1 MNSYKMSNPEEY
13 MQSKPE
19 NKSTDVIEE
28 KLSKTEINRE
38 SLAILASLGSTK
50 EYLGEE
56 LSFRDIKKLKEA
68 DVLKYYNRYQSVLGK
83 QLHKGLIEAFI
94 RTAVKGLSYFL
105 NFDDTEELS
114 KDLQK
119 DELVKRELA
128 LISGQLVLRGGRFVA
143 LGSGLFHVIKH
154 IDFSAKES
162 KSDIENYQGV
172 YEHKPPPILS
182 EENFKSSSRDANKML
197 TDC

>member
-1 MNSYKMSNPEEY
+1 MSNPTEY
-13 MQSKPE
+13 FEAKPE
-19 NKSTDVIEE
+19 NKSVENSDE
-28 KLSKTEINRE
+28 KRSETEINHE
-38 SLAILASLGSTK
+38 FLAILASLGSTK

-56 LSFRDIKKLKEA
+56 LSLGVIRKLKEA

-83 QLHKGLIEAFI
+83 QLHKGLIESFI
-94 RTAVKGLSYFL
+94 RTAVKGSSYFL
-105 NFDDTEELS
+105 NFDGTEELS

-119 DELVKRELA
+119 DELVKRELV

-143 LGSGLFHVIKH
+143 LGSGFLHIIKH
-154 IDFSAKES
+154 IDFSTKEP

-172 YEHKPPPILS
+172 DEHTPPPILR
-182 EENFKSSSRDANKML
+182 EENFKSSSRDANRLL

>member
-1 MNSYKMSNPEEY
+1 
-13 MQSKPE
+13 MQSKPDNSVE
-19 NKSTDVIEE
+19 NSDE
-28 KLSKTEINRE
+28 KLSETEINRE

-56 LSFRDIKKLKEA
+56 LSLGDIRKLKEA
-68 DVLKYYNRYQSVLGK
+68 DVLKYYNRYQSFLGK
-83 QLHKGLIEAFI
+83 QLHKGLIESFI

-154 IDFSAKES
+154 IDFSTKEP

-172 YEHKPPPILS
+172 DEHTPPPIL
-182 EENFKSSSRDANKML
+182 
-197 TDC
+197 

>member
-1 MNSYKMSNPEEY
+1 MSNPTEY
-13 MQSKPE
+13 LEK
-19 NKSTDVIEE
+19 KTDNNSVESSDE

-56 LSFRDIKKLKEA
+56 LSLGDINKLKEA
-68 DVLKYYNRYQSVLGK
+68 DVFKYCKRYQSVLGK
-83 QLHKGLIEAFI
+83 QLHKGLIESFI
-94 RTAVKGLSYFL
+94 RTTVKGLSYFL
-105 NFDDTEELS
+105 NFDNIEELS
-114 KDLQK
+114 KDLQN

-128 LISGQLVLRGGRFVA
+128 LISGQLVLRGGRFGA

-154 IDFSAKES
+154 IDFSTKES

-172 YEHKPPPILS
+172 DEHTPPPIL
-182 EENFKSSSRDANKML
+182 R
-197 TDC
+197 C

>member
-1 MNSYKMSNPEEY
+1 MSNPTEY

-19 NKSTDVIEE
+19 NKSADFIEE
-28 KLSKTEINRE
+28 KLDQTEINCE

-56 LSFRDIKKLKEA
+56 LSLGDIKKLKEA
-68 DVLKYYNRYQSVLGK
+68 DVLKYNRYRSVLGK
-83 QLHKGLIEAFI
+83 QLQKGLIESFI

-114 KDLQK
+114 KYLQK
-119 DELVKRELA
+119 DEQVKRELS
-128 LISGQLVLRGGRFVA
+128 LISGQLVLRGGKFVA

-154 IDFSAKES
+154 IDFSTKEP

-172 YEHKPPPILS
+172 YEHKPPPILR
-182 EENFKSSSRDANKML
+182 EENLKSSSRDANKKL

>member
-1 MNSYKMSNPEEY
+1 MSNPKEY
-13 MQSKPE
+13 FEVKPE
-19 NKSTDVIEE
+19 NKSVENSDE
-28 KLSKTEINRE
+28 KLSETEINRE
-38 SLAILASLGSTK
+38 SLAILTSLGSTK
-50 EYLGEE
+50 EYLGKE
-56 LSFRDIKKLKEA
+56 LSLIDIKKLKEA

-83 QLHKGLIEAFI
+83 QLHKGLIESFI
-94 RTAVKGLSYFL
+94 RTTVKGLSYFL

-114 KDLQK
+114 KDLQN

-154 IDFSAKES
+154 IDFSTKET

-172 YEHKPPPILS
+172 DEHTPPPILR
-182 EENFKSSSRDANKML
+182 EENFKR
-197 TDC
+197 C

>member
-1 MNSYKMSNPEEY
+1 MSNPVEY
-13 MQSKPE
+13 VQSKQDNNSVE
-19 NKSTDVIEE
+19 NSDE
-28 KLSKTEINRE
+28 KLSETEINRE

-56 LSFRDIKKLKEA
+56 LSLEDIKKLKEA

-83 QLHKGLIEAFI
+83 QLHKGLIESFI

-114 KDLQK
+114 KGLQK

-154 IDFSAKES
+154 IDFSTKEP

-172 YEHKPPPILS
+172 DEHTPPPILRD
-182 EENFKSSSRDANKML
+182 ENFKR
-197 TDC
+197 C

>member
-1 MNSYKMSNPEEY
+1 MSNPTEY
-13 MQSKPE
+13 TQLKPDNNSVE
-19 NKSTDVIEE
+19 NSHE
-28 KLSKTEINRE
+28 KLSETEINRE

-50 EYLGEE
+50 EYIGEE
-56 LSFRDIKKLKEA
+56 LSLRDIKKLKES
-68 DVLKYYNRYQSVLGK
+68 DILKYYNRYQSVLGK

-128 LISGQLVLRGGRFVA
+128 LISGQLVLRGGRFVS

-154 IDFSAKES
+154 IVFSIKEP

-172 YEHKPPPILS
+172 DEHTPPPILI
-182 EENFKSSSRDANKML
+182 EENFKSSSRDANKKL

>member
-1 MNSYKMSNPEEY
+1 MSNPTEY
-13 MQSKPE
+13 FEVKPE
-19 NKSTDVIEE
+19 NKSVENSDE
-28 KLSKTEINRE
+28 KLSETEINRE
-38 SLAILASLGSTK
+38 SLPILASLGSTK

-56 LSFRDIKKLKEA
+56 LGLGDIKKLKEA
-68 DVLKYYNRYQSVLGK
+68 DILKYYNRYQSVLGK
-83 QLHKGLIEAFI
+83 QLHKGLIESII
-94 RTAVKGLSYFL
+94 RTAAKGLSYFL

-154 IDFSAKES
+154 IDFSTNEP
-162 KSDIENYQGV
+162 KSDIENYEGV
-172 YEHKPPPILS
+172 DEHTPPPIL
-182 EENFKSSSRDANKML
+182 R
-197 TDC
+197 C

>member
-1 MNSYKMSNPEEY
+1 MSNPTEY
-13 MQSKPE
+13 LEVKPE

-28 KLSKTEINRE
+28 KLDQTEINRE

-56 LSFRDIKKLKEA
+56 LSLGDIQKLKEA
-68 DVLKYYNRYQSVLGK
+68 DVLKYYNRYKSVLGK

-94 RTAVKGLSYFL
+94 RTTVWGLSYFL
-105 NFDDTEELS
+105 NFDNTEELS
-114 KDLQK
+114 KDLQN
-119 DELVKRELA
+119 DELVKRELS

-143 LGSGLFHVIKH
+143 LGSGLFHIIKH
-154 IDFSAKES
+154 SDFSTKEP
-162 KSDIENYQGV
+162 KSAIENYQGV
-172 YEHKPPPILS
+172 DEHTPLPILR
-182 EENFKSSSRDANKML
+182 EENFKRFSRDATRLL

>member
-1 MNSYKMSNPEEY
+1 MSNPTEY
-13 MQSKPE
+13 LELKPE

-28 KLSKTEINRE
+28 KLDQTEINRE

-56 LSFRDIKKLKEA
+56 LSLGDIQKLKEA
-68 DVLKYYNRYQSVLGK
+68 DVLKYYNRYKSVLGK

-94 RTAVKGLSYFL
+94 RTTVWGFSYFL
-105 NFDDTEELS
+105 NFDNTEELS
-114 KDLQK
+114 KDLQN
-119 DELVKRELA
+119 DELVKRELS

-143 LGSGLFHVIKH
+143 LGSGLFHIIKH
-154 IDFSAKES
+154 SDFSTKEP
-162 KSDIENYQGV
+162 KSAIENYQGV
-172 YEHKPPPILS
+172 DEHTPLPILR
-182 EENFKSSSRDANKML
+182 EENFKRFSRDATRLL

>member
-1 MNSYKMSNPEEY
+1 MSNPKEY
-13 MQSKPE
+13 FEVKAE
-19 NKSTDVIEE
+19 NKSVKNSDE
-28 KLSKTEINRE
+28 KLDQTEINRE

-56 LSFRDIKKLKEA
+56 LCLGDIKKLKEA

-83 QLHKGLIEAFI
+83 QLHKGLTESFI

-128 LISGQLVLRGGRFVA
+128 LISGQLFFKRRKICSSWKWFV
-143 LGSGLFHVIKH
+143 SC
-154 IDFSAKES
+154 
-162 KSDIENYQGV
+162 
-172 YEHKPPPILS
+172 HK
-182 EENFKSSSRDANKML
+182 
-197 TDC
+197 TY